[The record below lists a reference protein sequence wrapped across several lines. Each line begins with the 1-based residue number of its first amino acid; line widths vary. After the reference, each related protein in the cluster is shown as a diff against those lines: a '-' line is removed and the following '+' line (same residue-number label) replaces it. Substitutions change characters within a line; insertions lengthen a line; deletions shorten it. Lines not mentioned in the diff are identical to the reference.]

1 MNVVLLEPVVK
12 MPALRGLRGVRKEQG
27 RTKGAGYSLTHRE
40 GVRGTWAAAE
50 RSVNIKSKPDVKLRS
65 QQSRSRGGHHPLLF
79 GGLESIVP
87 FGQSKCAVERCA

>member
-50 RSVNIKSKPDVKLRS
+50 RSVK
-65 QQSRSRGGHHPLLF
+65 
-79 GGLESIVP
+79 
-87 FGQSKCAVERCA
+87 